1 MNPAPVQLPRSDG
14 ALAVKA
20 KVIEPVLVDLEIGLH
35 QVRTLETV
43 DAPAPIPTTCA
54 LYGIA
59 RETTSFD
66 ALAPALLAFAKAN
79 VGPSGALIVFLAGD
93 RSHAELARVR
103 NLLWPAWHVVA
114 YYLTS
119 DTGITRFDLDGTRD
133 LKRASGLR
141 GVVLIARPTAAV
153 FAPET
158 TVAKFDKNA
167 SGWNGNPG
175 GPGYRHF
182 RWMRRYV
189 ALFAKRNDARRVL
202 DFGCGA
208 GWVGIEAA
216 LLSPADRRP
225 ALCAFDPS
233 PEMVRLAGENA
244 RGAGLTDFEGR
255 TGFGEAPPFPVG
267 EEAPFDLVLSS
278 GVISFSGDS
287 ERWLDGLVS
296 TLAPGGTLVIGD
308 IHRDSVGMRR
318 RRAERPLLP
327 VREMNATVRE
337 DVRRSLEAR
346 GLRFEAWCGYQLS
359 RPIPQ
364 LNHLSAK
371 RLGGALDPLLVWW
384 NDRASARELASGSRS
399 QDRFDSWVMRLV
411 RPEAANSPPPAKE
424 GTREATQRAR

>member
-1 MNPAPVQLPRSDG
+1 MNPASPQTPRSDG
-14 ALAVKA
+14 SLVVKA
-20 KVIEPVLVDLEIGLH
+20 KVIEPVLVDLGIGLH
-35 QVRTLETV
+35 QVRTV
-43 DAPAPIPTTCA
+43 DTGEVLAPIASTSA
-54 LYGIA
+54 LFGVA
-59 RETTSFD
+59 RETTDFD
-66 ALAPALLAFAKAN
+66 ALAPTILTFARAN
-79 VGPSGALIVFLAGD
+79 VGPSGALIVFCAGD
-93 RSHAELARVR
+93 RSNTALARLR

-114 YYLTS
+114 HYSTS
-119 DTGITRFDLDGTRD
+119 DTGITRVDLDGTRD
-133 LKRASGLR
+133 LKRGVGLR
-141 GVVLIARPTAAV
+141 GVALIARPVAAV

-189 ALFAKRNDARRVL
+189 ALFAQSKSARRVL

-216 LLSPADRRP
+216 LATTPRP
-225 ALCAFDPS
+225 LLCAFDPS
-233 PEMVRLAGENA
+233 PEMVRLASENA
-244 RGAGLTDFEGR
+244 RGAGLERFEGR
-255 TGFGEAPPFPVG
+255 TGFGEAPPFPAAG
-267 EEAPFDLVLSS
+267 EEPFDLVLSS
-278 GVISFSGDS
+278 GVISFSGDL

-308 IHRDSVGMRR
+308 IHRDSEGMRK
-318 RRAERPLLP
+318 RRAKRPLLP

-337 DVRRSLEAR
+337 DVRQRLEAR

-384 NDRASARELASGSRS
+384 NERASARELASGSRF
-399 QDRFDSWVMRLV
+399 QDRFDSWVMRLT
-411 RPEAANSPPPAKE
+411 RP
-424 GTREATQRAR
+424 R